1 MTIPITYKN
10 TMQTNK
16 TKLLSEEV
24 NEMQAELKKASQ
36 GGNAEY
42 VKKIRNKQNKFNLKY
57 GITGYD
63 FLLYTAI

>member
-1 MTIPITYKN
+1 
-10 TMQTNK
+10 MQTNK